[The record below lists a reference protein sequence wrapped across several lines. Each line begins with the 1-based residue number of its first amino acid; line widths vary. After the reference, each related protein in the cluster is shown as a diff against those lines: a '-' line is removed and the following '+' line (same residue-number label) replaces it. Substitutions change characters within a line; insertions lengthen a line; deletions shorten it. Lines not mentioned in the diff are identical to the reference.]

1 MPIARP
7 LLKYGRLKKVG
18 QILQHNRPDATF
30 FIKIL
35 KESNKLNQYFKDF
48 KKNFRNSDFLTT
60 EEKNRKHMN
69 YFRVI

>member
-1 MPIARP
+1 M
-7 LLKYGRLKKVG
+7 
-18 QILQHNRPDATF
+18 QHNRPDATF

-69 YFRVI
+69 YFRVIWNDQRSDAQLQWNLTV